1 MNERVYTAQG
11 CACTGWT
18 DSRFFFCD
26 LCAAGGWAV
35 LPLVFPLN
43 EAVAA
48 PERMLESK

>member
-11 CACTGWT
+11 CECMGLT

-26 LCAAGGWAV
+26 LCAVGGCAV
-35 LPLVFPLN
+35 LPLVFPRN

-48 PERMLESK
+48 PDRMLESK